1 MKNAKEMLSCFI
13 NGGINRTTAQT
24 KLNEQSSRSHS
35 IFSISLEQFMDSGEI
50 IKSKLNLVD
59 LAGSERFS
67 KSGGTGQQFKEMV
80 GINQGLLCLGNVIKV
95 LSDKQRSANKHVPYR
110 DSKLTRIL
118 QDSIGGTAKCVFIA
132 CVSPSKYNYEESQ
145 ITLKYAARAKNI
157 VNKPIRVI
165 EKAV

>member
-1 MKNAKEMLSCFI
+1 M
-13 NGGINRTTAQT
+13 
-24 KLNEQSSRSHS
+24 
-35 IFSISLEQFMDSGEI
+35 
-50 IKSKLNLVD
+50 
-59 LAGSERFS
+59 
-67 KSGGTGQQFKEMV
+67 
-80 GINQGLLCLGNVIKV
+80 

-132 CVSPSKYNYEESQ
+132 CVSPSAYNYEESQ

-165 EKAV
+165 EKAVQDEAAFKKMQEENDMLKEYIQQMTVKQAQMEDMLRSVATSGVDKS